1 MRAKLII
8 YYISLILAAV
18 TLTEIGIDKLLAG
31 INLILMVL
39 MLILAELTE
48 LNNKNHDKRRKN

>member
-1 MRAKLII
+1 MKAKLII
-8 YYISLILAAV
+8 YYISLILVSV
-18 TLTEIGIDKLLAG
+18 TFTKIGIDRLLVG